1 MRYRRLGKT
10 GLEVSAL
17 GYGAVEI
24 GRSAVEQEVVDR
36 LLNSAIDSGLNVID
50 TAAAYWTSEALIG
63 SAVQGHRRDLV
74 LMSKCGSLDGFTRS
88 DWSKEGVLDSIT
100 ESLKRLKT
108 DYLDVAQLHSCDS
121 EILRR
126 GEAIEGL
133 IRAQERG
140 YTRFTGYSGDGED
153 ALFAIGLDFF
163 DTLQTSISIA
173 DQEAIE
179 LTVPEAMEREM
190 GIIAKRPIANAVW
203 RNDSRPEN
211 PYHQDYWDRLEDL
224 KYPLL
229 DLPLEE
235 SIGIALRFT
244 LAVEGVATAIVGTTK
259 PGRWQQN
266 SQYID
271 EGPLPDEEFEAIRER
286 WKEKARGDWTG
297 QV

>member
-1 MRYRRLGKT
+1 MEYRKLGKT

-24 GRSAVEQEVVDR
+24 GRSAVGQELVDE

-50 TAAAYWTSEALIG
+50 TAAAYWTSEELIG
-63 SAVQGHRRDLV
+63 NAIQGRRREVV
-74 LMSKCGSLDGFTRS
+74 LMTKCGSLDGFTRD
-88 DWSKEGVLDSIT
+88 DWSQQGVLDTIT

-121 EILRR
+121 EVLRR

-140 YTRFTGYSGDGED
+140 YTRFTGYSGDGDD

-179 LTVPEAMEREM
+179 LTIPKAVSGGL

-203 RNDSRPEN
+203 RNESRPEN
-211 PYHQDYWDRLEDL
+211 PYHRDYWDRLEDL
-224 KYPLL
+224 KYPFL

-244 LAVEGVATAIVGTTK
+244 LSVEGVATAIVGTTK

-266 SQYID
+266 ANYID
-271 EGPLPDEEFEAIRER
+271 EGPLADEEIGAIRDR
-286 WKEKARGDWTG
+286 WRETAKGDWTG
-297 QV
+297 RV